1 MSTLRDKTIH
11 KNDILM
17 DKVSKVMYFVVA
29 ISTHSLTLR
38 HEGEGDD
45 RPVEDKPKHYVNKY
59 LIKVDPLTVDLLYNQ
74 PVAVKDGTA
83 IAPK

>member
-1 MSTLRDKTIH
+1 MSTLKDKTIH

-29 ISTHSLTLR
+29 ISMHSLTLR
-38 HEGEGDD
+38 HEGDGDD

-59 LIKVDPLTVDLLYNQ
+59 LIKVDPSTVDLLYN
-74 PVAVKDGTA
+74 D
-83 IAPK
+83 PKTVEAGPELASK